1 MASTEEPSDQENTAM
16 SIDKCIDLLQ
26 SHKIKLIAFD
36 MDQTAVAMHS
46 RGKLRREELDEYIAK
61 ATPAFKE
68 LVPALHAQQLYLA
81 IATHSDEAEFKGE
94 IQPETHIL
102 GKELATALV
111 NQTFSEEIA
120 SSFFV
125 VAYNPRWHAEGQ
137 EEENK
142 IKRYHMRELQRHFG
156 VEANEILFLDDTPSV
171 VEDCIQTCGVRT
183 IQIDPERAFRLSDI
197 LDNLTQSL

>member
-1 MASTEEPSDQENTAM
+1 MTSTKEPRDQEII
-16 SIDKCIDLLQ
+16 SIEKCIDLLK

-46 RGKLRREELDEYIAK
+46 RGKLRREELDEYVSK
-61 ATPAFKE
+61 ATRAFMK
-68 LVPALHAQQLYLA
+68 LVPALHAHKLYLA
-81 IATHSDEAEFKGE
+81 IATHSDEAEFSGDIK
-94 IQPETHIL
+94 PETHIL

-111 NQTFSEEIA
+111 NQAFSEEIA

-142 IKRYHMRELQRHFG
+142 IKRYHMKELQRHFEL
-156 VEANEILFLDDTPSV
+156 EAKYILFLDDTPSV
-171 VEDCIQTCGVRT
+171 VDDCTQFCGVRT
-183 IQIDPERAFRLSDI
+183 IQIDPERGFQLSDI
-197 LDNLTQSL
+197 LENLSQST

>member
-1 MASTEEPSDQENTAM
+1 MTSTEEACHQDNIM
-16 SIDKCIDLLQ
+16 SIEKCIDLLK
-26 SHKIKLIAFD
+26 SHDIKLIAFD

-46 RGKLRREELDEYIAK
+46 RGKLRREELDDYVAK
-61 ATPAFKE
+61 TTPAFKE
-68 LVPALHAQQLYLA
+68 LVPALHAHGFYLA
-81 IATHSDEAEFKGE
+81 IATHSDEAEFREE

-111 NQTFSEEIA
+111 NQLFSEEIA

-137 EEENK
+137 EEVNK
-142 IKRYHMRELQRHFG
+142 IKRYHMKELQRHFE
-156 VEANEILFLDDTPSV
+156 VKANDILFLDDTPSV

-183 IQIDPERAFRLSDI
+183 IQIDPERAFQLSD
-197 LDNLTQSL
+197 LLENLTPST

>member
-1 MASTEEPSDQENTAM
+1 MASNREPTDQDNM
-16 SIDKCIDLLQ
+16 SVDKCIDLLK

-61 ATPAFKE
+61 ATPAFMK
-68 LVPALHAQQLYLA
+68 LVPALHAHKLYLA
-81 IATHSDEAEFKGE
+81 IATHSDEAEFGGE

-111 NQTFSEEIA
+111 NQAFSEDIA

-137 EEENK
+137 KEENK
-142 IKRYHMRELQRHFG
+142 IKRYHMKELQRHFE
-156 VEANEILFLDDTPSV
+156 VEAKDILFLDDTPSV

-183 IQIDPERAFRLSDI
+183 RLSKST
-197 LDNLTQSL
+197 LNGPSSSPTC